1 MRKASSQ
8 VKGESP
14 DSTPSSPILSRRSG
28 RRAFLGRT
36 LTSRRHRLSLTSRRH
51 RLSRSGGGG
60 TTSTRLLQ
68 SVDTDTGEIL
78 DLVQQLDEFLHQIT
92 SQFWL
97 WATSPVAL
105 IGSDMSSAVVVL

>member
-36 LTSRRHRLSLTSRRH
+36 LTSRRHRLS
-51 RLSRSGGGG
+51 RSGGGG
-60 TTSTRLLQ
+60 ITTTRLLQ

-105 IGSDMSSAVVVL
+105 IGSDASSAAVVS